1 MIKDMDKNFDFNQ
14 VGKRMPY
21 STPDDFFAKMQ
32 SNILDAVQDMPQKNT
47 KIKTNRRT
55 VRKWLWP
62 VSLSAAAAVVVMF
75 VINIHFLAPN
85 TPTASSNI
93 QDVEQAFAQLSEC
106 DQAYIV
112 DVYQDDV
119 FINN

>member
-1 MIKDMDKNFDFNQ
+1 MIKNMDKNFDFSQ

-32 SNILDAVQDMPQKNT
+32 SDIIDAVQDMPQKNT
-47 KIKTNRRT
+47 EIKTNRRT

-62 VSLSAAAAVVVMF
+62 VSLSAAAAVVAMI
-75 VINIHFLAPN
+75 VINMHVLAPK
-85 TPTASSNI
+85 PSAVSDDI
-93 QDVEQAFAQLSEC
+93 QDVEQAFAHLSEG
-106 DQAYIV
+106 DQAFIL

-119 FINN
+119 FLNN